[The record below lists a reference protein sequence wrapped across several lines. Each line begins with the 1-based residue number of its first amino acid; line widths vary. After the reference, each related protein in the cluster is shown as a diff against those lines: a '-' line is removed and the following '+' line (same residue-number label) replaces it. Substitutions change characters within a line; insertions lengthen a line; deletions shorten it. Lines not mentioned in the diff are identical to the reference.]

1 MKAPSPVAKALL
13 NFRTEVTE
21 DLKPSVDSEEE
32 FTAKLANVIAGKD
45 TSPKFPSLKIAVRNA
60 DTSPKIF
67 NRTTMH
73 QGNVNHDGVGLLS
86 ICGRRSILSRRPI
99 LRQRSG
105 RLSEQDFIEECQK
118 YGFQAG
124 LEVGCTTSLHIPSPI
139 NHAIP
144 KNVNKVDAMLKQGL
158 G

>member
-1 MKAPSPVAKALL
+1 
-13 NFRTEVTE
+13 
-21 DLKPSVDSEEE
+21 
-32 FTAKLANVIAGKD
+32 
-45 TSPKFPSLKIAVRNA
+45 
-60 DTSPKIF
+60 
-67 NRTTMH
+67 MH

-86 ICGRRSILSRRPI
+86 ICGRRSSLSRRPI

-124 LEVGCTTSLHIPSPI
+124 LEVGCTISLHIPSPI